1 MWFITKLILTN
12 HIDCFYS
19 EIYLQANCFLKEL
32 EEIELKNLLLLADK
46 YRQMGEI
53 VLSNQLLRKILDQSP
68 YHLESWFW
76 LSQQD
81 DLSRDNNAI
90 RKMENCLEKVD
101 LYKPNNSSYLF
112 YALAKVRETQE
123 KYDESFCLFSKAN
136 SQRKSEL
143 NLFNTDAGIYIGQS
157 RFHKSLFNSIK
168 ELPNYVLGSTLGQE
182 LIFIIGLPRCGSTL
196 VEAILSMT
204 ENTIC
209 FGESGNLSEVID
221 QSNILKFL
229 ENEVFDRNY
238 FFEKAACIDTSYLK
252 YVGGSIGKKV
262 DKTLNNFYFA
272 GLISRI
278 WPAAKIIHVQRHPL
292 DQILSAWKSR
302 FLKGNTY
309 TLELKDL
316 VRVYISYKEL
326 MLFWNKEL
334 GERIYTCQYEDLV
347 KDPINE
353 TKRLSKFCCV
363 PWTERMLSPEK
374 TKLLIKTASYKQ
386 VRDPINTSSV
396 KGWQVYS
403 KYLQPYIK
411 NLIDSNV
418 SL

>member
-1 MWFITKLILTN
+1 MK
-12 HIDCFYS
+12 
-19 EIYLQANCFLKEL
+19 YLSSAHSFLKEL
-32 EEIELKNLLLLADK
+32 EEIELQNLRLLADK
-46 YRQMGEI
+46 YRQTGEI
-53 VLSNQLLRKILDQSP
+53 ALSNQILRNILEQFP

-90 RKMENCLEKVD
+90 RKMEDCLEKINR
-101 LYKPNNSSYLF
+101 YKPDQSSYLY
-112 YALAKVRETQE
+112 YALARVRETQE
-123 KYDESFCLFSKAN
+123 SYDESFELFSKAN
-136 SQRKSEL
+136 AQRKSEL

-157 RFHKSLFNSIK
+157 KFHKSLFNSIK
-168 ELPNYVLGSTLGQE
+168 KLPNYVLGSTIGQE

-196 VEAILSMT
+196 VEAILSMD

-209 FGESGNLSEVID
+209 FGESGKLSEIID

-229 ENEVFDRNY
+229 KDEAFDSNCFY
-238 FFEKAACIDTSYLK
+238 EKAGFIDKSYLK
-252 YVGGSIGKKV
+252 EVGVSMSKKV
-262 DKTLNNFYFA
+262 DKTLNNFYLT

-302 FLKGNTY
+302 FLKGNSY

-316 VRVYISYKEL
+316 VRVYLSYKEL
-326 MLFWNKEL
+326 MDFWNKEL
-334 GERIYTCQYEDLV
+334 GDRIYTCQYEKLV
-347 KDPINE
+347 NDPIKE
-353 TKRLSKFCCV
+353 TKMLSKVCSL
-363 PWTERMLSPEK
+363 PWNERMLSPEK

-396 KGWQVYS
+396 KAWQVYS
-403 KYLQPYIK
+403 KHLQPYIK
-411 NLIDSNV
+411 KLNDSNV
-418 SL
+418 SLE